1 MKVGKG
7 KRRIYFE
14 KQGLPVGIQECL
26 ERFHRGCV
34 DHLSRQFVPG
44 WDSLNGESELATA
57 GTTTLLVEL
66 IGVAV

>member
-1 MKVGKG
+1 MVEDGLYEHLG
-7 KRRIYFE
+7 
-14 KQGLPVGIQECL
+14 KQGLPVGIQEGL
-26 ERFHRGCV
+26 EKFHRGCV
-34 DHLSRQFVPG
+34 GYLSRHLFPG